1 MKKHVIS
8 VSNLHYLIN
17 NNLNI
22 KYPDLKVRGEV
33 SQITKSSTGTTF
45 FSLRDNYSSVNC
57 VVFSNFSLLI
67 GIKEGDLVIVDG
79 LPNIY
84 SVNGTFQLIV
94 KRITEDGFGLHHE
107 NFILLREKLK
117 LEGLFDLD
125 KKKPLPQFIS
135 CIGIVTSINGAAI
148 FDMMNTVC
156 QKLQNVEVKVFPTI
170 VQGIN
175 SVNSIKKSLK
185 NAINDKDIDVIILSR
200 GGGAAEDLWTFN
212 DESLVR
218 TISNSKKIIMTGIGH
233 ETDLTLADLAAD
245 FYAPTPTAVV
255 ERLVY
260 EKNILINKVQ
270 VLTNTIRNLIE
281 NYIKNIE
288 NNFEILKF
296 SLKSPQEEFFVN
308 ETRFNFL
315 KHRMEL
321 LKTNITKKFLN
332 DLFFSRQRLL
342 SIDPEKILKRG
353 YSVTYDSF
361 YQKEI
366 TSFKEIKIGDEL
378 FLRFCYGGAKVKVLD
393 IKKN

>member
-125 KKKPLPQFIS
+125 KKS
-135 CIGIVTSINGAAI
+135 V
-148 FDMMNTVC
+148 D
-156 QKLQNVEVKVFPTI
+156 LQP
-170 VQGIN
+170 
-175 SVNSIKKSLK
+175 
-185 NAINDKDIDVIILSR
+185 
-200 GGGAAEDLWTFN
+200 
-212 DESLVR
+212 
-218 TISNSKKIIMTGIGH
+218 
-233 ETDLTLADLAAD
+233 
-245 FYAPTPTAVV
+245 FY
-255 ERLVY
+255 
-260 EKNILINKVQ
+260 K
-270 VLTNTIRNLIE
+270 
-281 NYIKNIE
+281 
-288 NNFEILKF
+288 
-296 SLKSPQEEFFVN
+296 
-308 ETRFNFL
+308 
-315 KHRMEL
+315 
-321 LKTNITKKFLN
+321 
-332 DLFFSRQRLL
+332 
-342 SIDPEKILKRG
+342 
-353 YSVTYDSF
+353 
-361 YQKEI
+361 
-366 TSFKEIKIGDEL
+366 
-378 FLRFCYGGAKVKVLD
+378 
-393 IKKN
+393 